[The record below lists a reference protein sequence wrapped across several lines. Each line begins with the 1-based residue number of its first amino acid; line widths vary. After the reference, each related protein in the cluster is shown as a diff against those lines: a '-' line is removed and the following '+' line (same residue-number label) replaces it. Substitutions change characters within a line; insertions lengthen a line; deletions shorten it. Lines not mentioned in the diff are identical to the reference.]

1 MDHRSRAE
9 FFADRSRAKG
19 TRPGYVL
26 TGIVKRSVVL
36 TLSFHDGV
44 APEKEIVSDRVRIYG
59 HG

>member
-1 MDHRSRAE
+1 MAE
-9 FFADRSRAKG
+9 AVARTRQKTRIPDGG

-26 TGIVKRSVVL
+26 TGIVKRSDVL